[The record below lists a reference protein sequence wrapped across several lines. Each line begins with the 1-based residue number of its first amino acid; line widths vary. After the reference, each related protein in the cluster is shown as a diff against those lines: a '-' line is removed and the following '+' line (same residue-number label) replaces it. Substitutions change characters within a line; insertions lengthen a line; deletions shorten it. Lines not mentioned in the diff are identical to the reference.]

1 MLGII
6 LAIILFIVGIWLIV
20 APWGQYVG
28 QFILGAIPIVLLL
41 GGVFSFI
48 FGVISIKE
56 KAAEKAEQKKAKEKQ
71 EKEEKQEKAE
81 NKE

>member
-20 APWGQYVG
+20 APWGHLVAN
-28 QFILGAIPIVLLL
+28 FILGAIPIVLLL

-71 EKEEKQEKAE
+71 EKEKQEKAE
-81 NKE
+81 TKE